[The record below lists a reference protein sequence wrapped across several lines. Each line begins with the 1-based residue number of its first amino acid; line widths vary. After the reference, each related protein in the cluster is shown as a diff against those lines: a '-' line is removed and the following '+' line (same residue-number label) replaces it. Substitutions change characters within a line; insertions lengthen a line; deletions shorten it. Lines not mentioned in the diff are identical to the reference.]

1 MAKTNNRLT
10 QIEFFSIATAVQ
22 NEGVENFK
30 GLSVP
35 DFAEAIRKFRENGKP
50 IGSSSAKRIA
60 DTAGVELL
68 SVPNAGTRGRQL
80 AEELAK
86 IKDRI
91 DAIEKILKI
100 NNPLSSDGK

>member
-1 MAKTNNRLT
+1 MGKTNNRLT

-22 NEGVENFK
+22 NEGVETFK

-35 DFAEAIRKFRENGKP
+35 EFAEAIRKFRESGKE
-50 IGSSSAKRIA
+50 IGHSSAKRIA

-68 SVPNAGTRGRQL
+68 SVPTAGTRGRQL
-80 AEELAK
+80 ADELAQ

-91 DAIEKILKI
+91 ATIEKLLKI
-100 NNPLSSDGK
+100 NNPLSN